1 MFVHK
6 GTCHTPTQS
15 SSDDIEK
22 MGLAAGNGGW
32 LCQHRYTAFTG
43 MVGFSNFVGSQGMT
57 DWVSS
62 GDQRIGFG
70 RGAFPFFYSLL
81 FLFVLIRGMIR
92 SKVRQGL
99 WLSTTWT
106 RRGPPHSRPRCRVGR
121 IAMSLAEVLVQIQ
134 VRVRVGGVQGHC
146 KLFASFPHSLFPSTL
161 SRSLPFF
168 LLLMETGYRITVH
181 DGLFDVT
188 IKPRYALA
196 IHGGAMPGHSYSQS
210 SSVFEF

>member
-1 MFVHK
+1 M
-6 GTCHTPTQS
+6 
-15 SSDDIEK
+15 
-22 MGLAAGNGGW
+22 
-32 LCQHRYTAFTG
+32 
-43 MVGFSNFVGSQGMT
+43 
-57 DWVSS
+57 
-62 GDQRIGFG
+62 
-70 RGAFPFFYSLL
+70 
-81 FLFVLIRGMIR
+81 
-92 SKVRQGL
+92 
-99 WLSTTWT
+99 
-106 RRGPPHSRPRCRVGR
+106 GR

-134 VRVRVGGVQGHC
+134 VRVRVGGVQGRC

-161 SRSLPFF
+161 SLFSFF